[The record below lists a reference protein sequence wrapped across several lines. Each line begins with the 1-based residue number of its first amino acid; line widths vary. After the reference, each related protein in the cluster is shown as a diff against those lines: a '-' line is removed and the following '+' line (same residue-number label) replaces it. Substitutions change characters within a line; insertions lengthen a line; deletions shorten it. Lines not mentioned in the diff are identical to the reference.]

1 MTTDAAPTLAGW
13 TVLALSPSDLD
24 EREDL
29 AEVLASLRIPA
40 AVLHTRIGA
49 EGTIAFVPVAE
60 DGAPL
65 AIARTF
71 GTDVLWVR
79 VSLPRLAEA
88 IARPD
93 VLLGDA
99 PLTARGIADEPYV
112 ESRIDQVVWTSRE
125 DDDVLALLAHRF
137 ATPLTAIE
145 LDARFGRLL
154 SAAHLEDRV
163 FFDGVWATTDGLALW
178 RAGGE
183 FGAGFPSKAD
193 ATIVWRSRP
202 LFVDPSLPDQRVDTG
217 ERIADLLDALT
228 RSETDTT
235 PWVERFELD
244 DDAASRLRAL
254 IRRDPGP
261 EVIPEICR
269 ILSLPPSVLEAF
281 SSADGVAGMPGSAVI
296 APKNARTV
304 FADSLRDELD
314 RAQPPTAF
322 RRRHPRAWLSI
333 SLVAITALAAL
344 CIVGVAFGRPTA
356 FLPGVVAVVWA
367 ASLAIE
373 RWARRSAHRHD
384 DDVPSVDEH
393 GE

>member
-13 TVLALSPSDLD
+13 SVLALSPSDLD

-29 AEVLASLRIPA
+29 AEVLASLRIPT

-49 EGTIAFVPVAE
+49 EGTIAYIPVAE
-60 DGAPL
+60 DGGPL
-65 AIARTF
+65 AVVRTF
-71 GTDVLWVR
+71 GADVVWER
-79 VSLPRLAEA
+79 VTTSQLAEA

-93 VLLGDA
+93 VLLGDE
-99 PLTARGIADEPYV
+99 PLTAPVVADGPHV

-125 DDDVLALLAHRF
+125 GDDVLALLAHRF

-145 LDARFGRLL
+145 LDAGFGRLL

-163 FFDGVWATTDGLALW
+163 FFEGVWATTDGIALW

-183 FGAGFPSKAD
+183 VGVGFPAKGD
-193 ATIVWRSRP
+193 ATIVWRAP
-202 LFVDPSLPDQRVDTG
+202 ALFVDPSLPDQRLEDGT
-217 ERIADLLDALT
+217 RIADALDALT

-261 EVIPEICR
+261 EIIPEFCR
-269 ILSLPPSVLEAF
+269 LLALPPAVLEAF
-281 SSADGVAGMPGSAVI
+281 SSPDGVAGMPGAAVI
-296 APKNARTV
+296 SPKTARALFT
-304 FADSLRDELD
+304 DSLRHELD

-322 RRRHPRAWLSI
+322 RRRHPRAWLAISI
-333 SLVAITALAAL
+333 VAITTLTAL
-344 CIVGVAFGRPTA
+344 CIAGVDSGRPTA
-356 FLPGVVAVVWA
+356 FLPGIAAAVWA

-373 RWARRSAHRHD
+373 RWAGRSAHRRGD
-384 DDVPSVDEH
+384 EPSVDEH